1 MTCSRFSRAEDDL
14 AGIADR
20 LPGHIASLA
29 DAQLELA
36 RAIIPSGVAAAD
48 GLLPFDIE
56 RMVGEL
62 PADLKGG
69 RLAVTTLLNAVTT
82 PWRAQRV
89 GSRGRVPLGPPARRH
104 PQRGFKRAQDGD
116 RIDPR
121 PRSPLVATAARRQGR
136 GRRAPG
142 SRRSRGYRS
151 VDRTLGACRRYAS
164 ELAVSEV
171 TLRAYTELQQYL
183 DTGTRSLVEGLR
195 GGETSDRP
203 LRQSQVE
210 AAVRFCAKLFGPQYG
225 ALLGK
230 AAEVATNSDRKAASK
245 A

>member
-1 MTCSRFSRAEDDL
+1 MRSSSWRGRSYRPASPQRTGCCHLTSSGWSVNCGPTSRA
-14 AGIADR
+14 AGWR
-20 LPGHIASLA
+20 SRRCSM
-29 DAQLELA
+29 QS
-36 RAIIPSGVAAAD
+36 RC
-48 GLLPFDIE
+48 
-56 RMVGEL
+56 R
-62 PADLKGG
+62 
-69 RLAVTTLLNAVTT
+69 T
-82 PWRAQRV
+82 WRAQRV

-171 TLRAYTELQQYL
+171 TLRAIPSCSNISIPERISWSRVCAAARRRT
-183 DTGTRSLVEGLR
+183 DRFGGAVLR
-195 GGETSDRP
+195 
-203 LRQSQVE
+203 
-210 AAVRFCAKLFGPQYG
+210 
-225 ALLGK
+225 
-230 AAEVATNSDRKAASK
+230 
-245 A
+245 